1 MADPRTPAEDP
12 RAALD
17 RAARALAPAYDE
29 ALRERVPPS
38 LERMVTRLDGRDELP
53 APDRGAPEIPPA
65 TRGLR
70 TLLRWLLGRK

>member
-1 MADPRTPAEDP
+1 MADPQTPAEDP

-38 LERMVTRLDGRDELP
+38 LERMVARLDGRDELP
-53 APDRGAPEIPPA
+53 APDRGGPEIRPA

-70 TLLRWLLGRK
+70 TLLSWLIGPK

>member
-1 MADPRTPAEDP
+1 MADPRTTAEDP

-38 LERMVTRLDGRDELP
+38 LERMVARLDGRDELP
-53 APDRGAPEIPPA
+53 APDRGAPEIPA

-70 TLLRWLLGRK
+70 TLLRWLIGRK